1 MVHIRWIA
9 LDRVVDVRRDAI
21 FFKLVTEGISRRL
34 T

>member
-1 MVHIRWIA
+1 MVYIRWIA

-21 FFKLVTEGISRRL
+21 FFQLVMEGISRRL

>member
-9 LDRVVDVRRDAI
+9 LDRVMDVRRDAI
-21 FFKLVTEGISRRL
+21 FSSWLREGISRRL

>member
-9 LDRVVDVRRDAI
+9 LDRVMDVRRDAI
-21 FFKLVTEGISRRL
+21 FFQLVTEGISRRL

>member
-9 LDRVVDVRRDAI
+9 RDRVVDVRRDAI
-21 FFKLVTEGISRRL
+21 FFQLVTESIGRRL

>member
-21 FFKLVTEGISRRL
+21 FFQLVTESISRWL